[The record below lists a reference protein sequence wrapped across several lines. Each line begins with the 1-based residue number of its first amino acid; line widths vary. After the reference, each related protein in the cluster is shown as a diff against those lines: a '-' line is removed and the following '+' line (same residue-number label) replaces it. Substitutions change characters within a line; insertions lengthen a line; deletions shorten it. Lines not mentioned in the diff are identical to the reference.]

1 MFQPTPVLK
10 PLFDIFVAAM
20 RAKTTIGYHRR
31 RLGCNQGLWGS
42 ALLGVILGLVI
53 IVVAVTRGGGLGFIL
68 FGLLTAAV
76 GLVAAILLR
85 LWKAVNTDLEATDFG
100 ICPGIR
106 QPYASSEAF
115 TDWLARVIDEAA
127 GRAVQTDRPLTFGV
141 WLLHRMAAGRPSI
154 WR

>member
-20 RAKTTIGYHRR
+20 RAKTTIGRTIAVVWAAIKGY
-31 RLGCNQGLWGS
+31 WGS

-100 ICPGIR
+100 VCPGIR
-106 QPYASSEAF
+106 QLTRRPRRSPIGS
-115 TDWLARVIDEAA
+115 
-127 GRAVQTDRPLTFGV
+127 RA
-141 WLLHRMAAGRPSI
+141 
-154 WR
+154 